1 MSKTHYKSLVAAAIF
16 TGLSQQA
23 AMATELDKIYSS
35 QDTWVNINHGGKE
48 ANMRG
53 DKADMKIDDNFTA
66 FVQFVIP
73 PLPTGEVIDKVML
86 EMKVTGLN
94 PIPDAYISELTDPAV
109 IWDETA
115 VTEPSWPFEIGEK
128 IPGASIVSDPNSD
141 PSTWILQKG
150 EKYQFDITSAV
161 TGAGTYTFNVDSE
174 FSTKA
179 AGILDRKF
187 GAGVYSKDL
196 ATQLGRPALIIT
208 TKPTPDITAPVIS
221 IPADITVAATDDT
234 GTADTA
240 AELANFLT
248 AATANDAIDGI
259 IAVSHDAPAVFPLGE
274 TTVTFEASDT
284 SENTATMEATVTI
297 TDQTPPIIA
306 LVGDNAPTL
315 STGDIYSEQGATAQD
330 NVEGDISV
338 DVIIGGDIVNT
349 TTPGTYTV
357 TYNLTD
363 LAGNVANEL
372 TRQVT
377 VQDASAPVVNV
388 PDNISVAA
396 TDQNGTNSLDSSI
409 STFLTKATAND
420 DVDGSVN
427 VTHNAPNPFPIG
439 ETVVT
444 FSAKDSSDNIGTS
457 QAKVTISD
465 QTSPVITLVG
475 DSAITVNLG
484 DSYVEPGFSALD
496 NVDYDISSKV
506 TISGDTIDTNAEGIY
521 TITYN
526 TSDIAG
532 NAALEK
538 TRKITVQ
545 DIASPTVSA
554 PENITV
560 AATDHLGTA
569 DSDAS
574 ISDFLAAATANDIID
589 GEISVTHNAP
599 TLFPIGITTVSFSA
613 IDSDN
618 KTGIAQATVS
628 IIDQDAPVITL
639 AGEDS
644 ITLYLNQAYNEA
656 GYSAEDNVDGDISAN
671 VVVDGDIV
679 NTTTTGTYTV
689 TYNLA
694 DLAGNNAVQL
704 TRQINVIIEPNY
716 DDSNS
721 APNDDNDGDGVADIN
736 DAFPNDAT
744 ESVDT
749 DGDGTGDNTDIF
761 PNDASETTDSDG
773 DGMGDNADV
782 FPNDVSETTDTDLDG
797 MGDNADVF
805 PNDASE
811 TTDTD
816 LDGTGDNADFAPDD
830 ASETTD
836 SDGDGMGDN
845 ADAFP
850 NDGSETTDTDF
861 DGTGDNADFAP
872 DDASE
877 TTDSDGDG
885 MGDNADVFPNDGS
898 ETTDTDGDKI
908 GNNTDND
915 DDNDGIIDAD
925 DIASLDPAIGD
936 SQAPNIADTEALT
949 IEATGEFTEISL
961 IAPLVTD
968 NNLNAPSIVAN
979 LAKALPLGE
988 HKITWTATD
997 FAGNTTTTEQL
1008 ITLVDTTAPEFD
1020 ELTTKTI
1027 NARGLL
1033 TDISA
1038 DINVMASDL
1047 VDGELSATLTGAL
1060 KYRAGSQKVTLMVTD
1075 SSGNTSSAE
1084 QVIHINPIV
1093 EMARGVNLA
1102 PGSHYVLPVTLS
1114 DKAAVYPVTISYALS
1129 GAVTGETI
1137 TENNG
1142 EIVIDSGLVGEVE
1155 FKISEQA
1162 IENDLVTV
1170 TLLSANNA
1178 VIAETSSLFTV
1189 IETNIA
1195 PTVTLSV
1202 EQNGQSVSIIDATA
1216 GVVTVTA
1223 TVSDTNYLD
1232 KHNVSWSVA
1241 DSAIM
1246 DLSADNSDLTFEF
1259 SPEQL
1264 NSGTYGLSLSVA
1276 ENNTDELFVI
1286 NIDSSLFVATALVV
1300 LSNEADSDNDGIADS
1315 DEGYSDSDGDGIA
1328 DYLDNDNNVSRLP
1341 SSDGA
1346 EPMQTVKGLVL
1357 SLGDIVRQAGN
1368 ASAGDASINL
1378 DELAENGGENGES
1391 ADNATNTNFTPV
1403 SNILN
1408 FNVSGLSYTGESV
1421 PVVIPLAENQFI
1433 PQDAVYKKYSL
1444 AKGWFDFVVDENNT
1458 ISSAMINSDGNCPA
1472 PLSDVYLAGLQAGDN
1487 CIQLLIE
1494 DGGENDADK
1503 QANGVIKDPGVL
1515 AVDGPNEAPV
1525 LSMLSPLNVNENTL
1539 VTLDASSSTDADNN
1553 VLSYRWMQTSGAD
1566 VDLIGQDSA
1575 VLSFTAP
1582 TVTSKES
1589 LNFSLAV
1596 NDGDVTVTKEFTIT
1610 VSNVVE
1616 LIAQINAHDAQI
1628 SESTLV
1634 ELTANENISYDGEPS
1649 YLWQQV
1655 SGPEISLLESD
1666 ASAATIKFNA
1676 PEVTKNEVVEFTLTV
1691 SHGDVEVSTTTSLTV
1706 TNVETKQ
1713 SGGSVTWLLAF
1724 GALLLRRQGINF
1736 LKATMP
1742 TK

>member
-1 MSKTHYKSLVAAAIF
+1 
-16 TGLSQQA
+16 
-23 AMATELDKIYSS
+23 
-35 QDTWVNINHGGKE
+35 
-48 ANMRG
+48 
-53 DKADMKIDDNFTA
+53 
-66 FVQFVIP
+66 
-73 PLPTGEVIDKVML
+73 
-86 EMKVTGLN
+86 
-94 PIPDAYISELTDPAV
+94 
-109 IWDETA
+109 
-115 VTEPSWPFEIGEK
+115 
-128 IPGASIVSDPNSD
+128 
-141 PSTWILQKG
+141 
-150 EKYQFDITSAV
+150 
-161 TGAGTYTFNVDSE
+161 
-174 FSTKA
+174 
-179 AGILDRKF
+179 
-187 GAGVYSKDL
+187 
-196 ATQLGRPALIIT
+196 
-208 TKPTPDITAPVIS
+208 
-221 IPADITVAATDDT
+221 
-234 GTADTA
+234 
-240 AELANFLT
+240 
-248 AATANDAIDGI
+248 
-259 IAVSHDAPAVFPLGE
+259 
-274 TTVTFEASDT
+274 
-284 SENTATMEATVTI
+284 
-297 TDQTPPIIA
+297 
-306 LVGDNAPTL
+306 
-315 STGDIYSEQGATAQD
+315 
-330 NVEGDISV
+330 
-338 DVIIGGDIVNT
+338 
-349 TTPGTYTV
+349 
-357 TYNLTD
+357 
-363 LAGNVANEL
+363 
-372 TRQVT
+372 
-377 VQDASAPVVNV
+377 V

-396 TDQNGTNSLDSSI
+396 IDQNGTTNLDSSI
-409 STFLTKATAND
+409 STFLTTATAND
-420 DVDGSVN
+420 DVDGSVT

-496 NVDYDISSKV
+496 NVENDISSKV
-506 TISGDTIDTNAEGIY
+506 AIAGDTIDTNAEGTY

-526 TSDIAG
+526 TSDTAG

-538 TRKITVQ
+538 TRTITVQ
-545 DIASPTVSA
+545 DIASPKVSA
-554 PENITV
+554 PANITV

-569 DSDAS
+569 DSDDI

-589 GEISVTHNAP
+589 GVISVTHNAP
-599 TLFPIGITTVSFSA
+599 TIFPIGITTVTFSA
-613 IDSDN
+613 LDSDN
-618 KTGIAQATVS
+618 KTGTSQATVT
-628 IIDQDAPVITL
+628 IIDQTAPVITL
-639 AGEDS
+639 AGESS
-644 ITLYLNQAYNEA
+644 ITLYLNQAYNDA

-671 VVVDGDIV
+671 VVVDGDLV
-679 NTTTTGTYTV
+679 NTTSTGTYTV

-704 TRQINVIIEPNY
+704 TRKINVIVEP
-716 DDSNS
+716 S
-721 APNDDNDGDGVADIN
+721 DDNSDSQVNNDIDGDGVNDSE
-736 DAFPNDAT
+736 DAFPNDGS
-744 ESVDT
+744 ESV
-749 DGDGTGDNTDIF
+749 
-761 PNDASETTDSDG
+761 DSDG
-773 DGMGDNADV
+773 DGMGDNADI
-782 FPNDVSETTDTDLDG
+782 
-797 MGDNADVF
+797 F

-816 LDGTGDNADFAPDD
+816 LDGTGDNADAFPNDVSETTDTDLDGTGDNADIFPND

-836 SDGDGMGDN
+836 TDLDGTGDN

-850 NDGSETTDTDF
+850 NDAAETIDSDGDGTGNNSDVFPNDASEIADSDL
-861 DGTGDNADFAP
+861 DGTGDNADAFP
-872 DDASE
+872 NDAAE
-877 TTDSDGDG
+877 TIDSDGDG
-885 MGDNADVFPNDGS
+885 TGDNAD
-898 ETTDTDGDKI
+898 I
-908 GNNTDND
+908 D

-925 DIASLDPAIGD
+925 DSDSLDPLVGD
-936 SQAPNIADTEALT
+936 VQAPIIADVNMLN
-949 IEATGEFTEISL
+949 IEATGEFTELSL
-961 IAPLVTD
+961 TAPLVTD

-997 FAGNTTTTEQL
+997 FAGNTATTQQL
-1008 ITLVDTTAPEFD
+1008 ITIVDTTAPEFD

-1047 VDGELSATLTGAL
+1047 VDGELSATLSGAV
-1060 KYRAGSQKVTLMVTD
+1060 KYRAGSHKVTLMVTD
-1075 SSGNTSSAE
+1075 SSGNSSSTE

-1093 EMARGVNLA
+1093 EMARGANLA
-1102 PGSHYVLPVTLS
+1102 PGSHYVLPITLS
-1114 DKAAVYPVTISYALS
+1114 DQAAVYPVTISYALS
-1129 GAVTGETI
+1129 GVITG
-1137 TENNG
+1137 ENNG
-1142 EIVIDSGLVGEVE
+1142 EIVIDSGLVGEVK
-1155 FKISEQA
+1155 FKIAEQA

-1178 VIAETSSLFTV
+1178 VIAEKSSLFTV

-1202 EQNGQSVSIIDATA
+1202 EQNGQSVSTIDATA

-1223 TVSDTNYLD
+1223 TVSDTNSLD

-1246 DLSADNSDLTFEF
+1246 DLSTDNSDLTFEF

-1264 NSGTYGLSLSVA
+1264 NSGTYGLSLNVA

-1286 NIDSSLFVATALVV
+1286 SIDSSLFVATALVA
-1300 LSNEADSDNDGIADS
+1300 LSNEADSDNDGIADI

-1378 DELAENGGENGES
+1378 DELAANGGENGES
-1391 ADNATNTNFTPV
+1391 ADNATNTNFTPL
-1403 SNILN
+1403 SKILN

-1421 PVVIPLAENQFI
+1421 PVIIPLAENQFI
-1433 PQDAVYKKYSL
+1433 PQDAVYKKYTL
-1444 AKGWFDFVVDENNT
+1444 AKGWFDFVVNENNSV
-1458 ISSAMINSDGNCPA
+1458 SSAMIDSDGNCPA
-1472 PLSDVYLAGLQAGDN
+1472 PLSDVYLVGLQAGDN

-1515 AVDGPNEAPV
+1515 AVNGPNEAPV
-1525 LSMLSPLNVNENTL
+1525 LSMISPLTVNENTL

-1553 VLSYRWMQTSGAD
+1553 VLSYRWVQTSGAD
-1566 VDLIGQDSA
+1566 VDLTGQDSA

-1589 LNFSLAV
+1589 LGFSLAV
-1596 NDGDVTVTKEFTIT
+1596 NDGDITVTEEFTIT

-1616 LIAQINAHDAQI
+1616 LIAHINAHDAQT

-1634 ELTANENISYDGEPS
+1634 ELTADENISYDGEPS

-1655 SGPEISLLESD
+1655 SGPEISLLDSD

-1676 PEVTKNEVVEFTLTV
+1676 PEVTKDEVVEFTLTV
-1691 SHGDVEVSTTTSLTV
+1691 SHGDMEVSATTSLTV
-1706 TNVETKQ
+1706 TDVANKS
-1713 SGGSVTWLLAF
+1713 SGGSMAWLLAF
-1724 GALLLRRQGINF
+1724 GALLLRRQGNNF
-1736 LKATMP
+1736 LKVTNS